1 MSVINREENYLM
13 EDKKNIE
20 TKKTILFLG
29 GFHQMVDIIE
39 KAKDMKIYTIV
50 VDMDPNSPAKKIAD
64 KSYDI
69 STNKIGE
76 LIDICKK
83 NKVDGIFNGFEDFNI
98 HIARILCEKMNL
110 PFYANKQQLEYVTNK
125 DKFKKECIRHGIEVV
140 KQYSMDKAVKCKE
153 YPYIVKPAD
162 SYGSRGISICY
173 NKEELL
179 KAEEKAKE
187 SSKSNSV
194 VIEQFISSNCGTE
207 LFYTI
212 VNGNIH
218 LTATADRYTHII
230 DDECVPLPI
239 AEVFPTKYSGVEL
252 NELDT
257 KFRKLIL
264 DLKIYNGLVLI
275 QMLNNAGK
283 FYPYEMA
290 YRLTGEQ
297 HYQLV
302 EEQRKIDL
310 AKMMIKLCINEDISE
325 YDTEAI
331 DSDNFIKPSANLAIL
346 LKPGEIAQI
355 KGLDV
360 LENLDEVKSSIVT
373 YRENEKVE
381 NRGDYSRILLRVN
394 LVAKT
399 HEDLSKAIELI
410 QNSVSVVSKQGEEL
424 IISHFSLEK

>member
-1 MSVINREENYLM
+1 MMNEVNSIDSR
-13 EDKKNIE
+13 KR
-20 TKKTILFLG
+20 ILFLG
-29 GFHQMVDIIE
+29 GFPQMIDIVK
-39 KAKDMKIYTIV
+39 KAKDMGLYTIV
-50 VDMDPNSPAKKIAD
+50 VDMDPKSPAKKVSN

-69 STNKIGE
+69 STNE
-76 LIDICKK
+76 IDRLVEICNE
-83 NKVDGIFNGFEDFNI
+83 NKVNGVFNGFEDFNI
-98 HIARILCEKMNL
+98 HVARKLCEKLSL
-110 PFYANKQQLEYVTNK
+110 PFYASEQQLEIVTDK

-140 KQYSMDKAVKCKE
+140 KQFTMDEAIKYKE

-173 NKEELL
+173 SEEEFLR
-179 KAEEKAKE
+179 AEKKAKG
-187 SSKSNSV
+187 SSKTNSI
-194 VIEQFISSNCGTE
+194 VIEQFVDSDCGTE

-212 VNGNIH
+212 VNGSIH
-218 LTATADRYTHII
+218 LTATADRYTYKI
-230 DDECVPLPI
+230 DDISVPLPI
-239 AEVFPTKYSGVEL
+239 AEVFPTKYSGTEL
-252 NELDT
+252 NNLDK
-257 KFRKLIL
+257 KFRKLIS
-264 DLKIYNGLVLI
+264 DLKINNGLVLI
-275 QMLNNAGK
+275 QMLNDADK

-302 EEQRKIDL
+302 EEQREIDL
-310 AKMMIKLCINEDISE
+310 AKMMIKLCMNEDISE

-355 KGLDV
+355 KGLDI

-394 LVAKT
+394 LVAKN
-399 HEDLSKAIELI
+399 HVDLSKAIELI
-410 QNSVSVVSKQGEEL
+410 QDSISVVSKQGEEL
-424 IISHFSLEK
+424 SISHFSLEK

>member
-1 MSVINREENYLM
+1 MMNEVNSIDSR
-13 EDKKNIE
+13 KR
-20 TKKTILFLG
+20 ILFLG
-29 GFHQMVDIIE
+29 GFPQMIDIVK
-39 KAKDMKIYTIV
+39 KAKDMGLYTIV
-50 VDMDPNSPAKKIAD
+50 VDMDPKSPAKKVSN

-69 STNKIGE
+69 STNE
-76 LIDICKK
+76 IDRLVEICNE
-83 NKVDGIFNGFEDFNI
+83 NKVNGVFNGFEDFNI
-98 HIARILCEKMNL
+98 HVARKLCEKLSL
-110 PFYANKQQLEYVTNK
+110 PFYASEQQLEIVTDK

-140 KQYSMDKAVKCKE
+140 KQFTMDEAIKYKE

-173 NKEELL
+173 SEEEFLR
-179 KAEEKAKE
+179 AEKKAKG
-187 SSKSNSV
+187 SSKTNSI
-194 VIEQFISSNCGTE
+194 VIEQFVDSDCGTE

-212 VNGNIH
+212 VNGSIH
-218 LTATADRYTHII
+218 LTATADRYTYKI
-230 DDECVPLPI
+230 DDISVPLPI
-239 AEVFPTKYSGVEL
+239 AEVFPTKYSGTEL
-252 NELDT
+252 NNLDK
-257 KFRKLIL
+257 KFRKLIS
-264 DLKIYNGLVLI
+264 DLKINNGLVLI
-275 QMLNNAGK
+275 QMLNDADK

-302 EEQRKIDL
+302 EEQREIDL
-310 AKMMIKLCINEDISE
+310 AKMMIKLCMNEDISE

-355 KGLDV
+355 TGLDI

-394 LVAKT
+394 LVAKN
-399 HEDLSKAIELI
+399 HVDLSKAIELI
-410 QNSVSVVSKQGEEL
+410 QDSISVVSKQGEEL